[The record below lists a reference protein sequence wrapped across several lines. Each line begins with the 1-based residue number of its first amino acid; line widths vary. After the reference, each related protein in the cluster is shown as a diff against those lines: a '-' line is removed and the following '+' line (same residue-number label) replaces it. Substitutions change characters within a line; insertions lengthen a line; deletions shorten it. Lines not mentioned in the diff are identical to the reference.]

1 MASFFVVLWTH
12 ICLRLFLRPFLRLF
26 RTHASICGV
35 NCRVSVAIP
44 TSPFAFRVSPF
55 AFLVSLSFS
64 ILSFSVTV
72 GDRRLGAVR
81 GVVVETEEVPHRPAY
96 QVRVPATQTRQHA
109 KATRHARG
117 QEPHLLV
124 HPQAPRAPERGQE
137 AAEGAEGA
145 EGVEGAYARATLTK
159 ALAIAMQRASGK
171 RATRSCS

>member
-1 MASFFVVLWTH
+1 MSPSVSPSFSSSISNSRFNLW
-12 ICLRLFLRPFLRLF
+12 CELSRF
-26 RTHASICGV
+26 
-35 NCRVSVAIP
+35 CRDSH
-44 TSPFAFRVSPF
+44 FAFRVSPF

-124 HPQAPRAPERGQE
+124 HPQAPRAPERDQE
-137 AAEGAEGA
+137 AAEGVEGAEGA
-145 EGVEGAYARATLTK
+145 EGAHARATLIK